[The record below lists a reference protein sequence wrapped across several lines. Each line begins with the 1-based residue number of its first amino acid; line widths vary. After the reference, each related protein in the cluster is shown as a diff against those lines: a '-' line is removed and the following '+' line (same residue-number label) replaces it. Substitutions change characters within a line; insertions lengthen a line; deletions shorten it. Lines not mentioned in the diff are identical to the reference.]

1 MELTAIF
8 VTRLLWCHCVILEIQ
23 WFKQSLP
30 NDPVYWVGLIKW
42 MVMWTSQWKLGGL
55 TDVSINW
62 SWYSGGWCAQS
73 SQVLAYQ
80 LETPVSAALP
90 KKTINCCIWL
100 HDWCGFMELETT
112 EQKQSNPFVGLTI
125 SDQVPLAPPV
135 CLYSLLKLQ
144 VYQRLFEF
152 YLHKGVASKKGR
164 NNPQSKLLVSVD
176 HPNACQ
182 PLFCQGTC

>member
-1 MELTAIF
+1 
-8 VTRLLWCHCVILEIQ
+8 
-23 WFKQSLP
+23 
-30 NDPVYWVGLIKW
+30 
-42 MVMWTSQWKLGGL
+42 
-55 TDVSINW
+55 
-62 SWYSGGWCAQS
+62 
-73 SQVLAYQ
+73 
-80 LETPVSAALP
+80 
-90 KKTINCCIWL
+90 
-100 HDWCGFMELETT
+100 MELETT